1 MRTVDLVRTQT
12 KTAVLYCRTQVPA
25 LRNGKKKK
33 KIIRPGSH
41 GLEPV
46 TLAVMTPPN
55 SIFTKSDPRTK
66 FLYQVLHHRV
76 QSI

>member
-33 KIIRPGSH
+33 SFVRDRTCDPCSHDPGIRSLLKVYPG
-41 GLEPV
+41 
-46 TLAVMTPPN
+46 
-55 SIFTKSDPRTK
+55 TK